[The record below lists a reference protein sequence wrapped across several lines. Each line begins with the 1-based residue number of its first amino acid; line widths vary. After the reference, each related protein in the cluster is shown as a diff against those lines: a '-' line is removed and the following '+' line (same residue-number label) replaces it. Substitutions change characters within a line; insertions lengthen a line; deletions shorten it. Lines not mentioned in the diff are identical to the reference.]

1 MAYVGDLL
9 SFQVD
14 SEVTRVF
21 AAIRAKVLLR
31 PTVELL
37 VGQTIAF
44 LGRELTHEGER
55 IEVTL
60 GRKRIT
66 KVLEEQNRAVGRSQY
81 NGGHTRTQ
89 TSAMRPRN

>member
-31 PTVELL
+31 PTVELR
-37 VGQTIAF
+37 VGHTIA
-44 LGRELTHEGER
+44 
-55 IEVTL
+55 
-60 GRKRIT
+60 
-66 KVLEEQNRAVGRSQY
+66 
-81 NGGHTRTQ
+81 
-89 TSAMRPRN
+89 